1 MEETGY
7 TVGRMRPEWGKGGA
21 QSLTFVVTEDCNLR
35 CKINIG
41 GAKNMSRYDSK
52 VRKTPANS
60 PEPRLCFGC
69 RESCFLVSCEGT
81 CSLNCTVST
90 SSRPPVRKVIK

>member
-35 CKINIG
+35 C
-41 GAKNMSRYDSK
+41 
-52 VRKTPANS
+52 NS
-60 PEPRLCFGC
+60 VVIYSVYNNSC
-69 RESCFLVSCEGT
+69 RGV
-81 CSLNCTVST
+81 
-90 SSRPPVRKVIK
+90 

>member
-1 MEETGY
+1 
-7 TVGRMRPEWGKGGA
+7 
-21 QSLTFVVTEDCNLR
+21 
-35 CKINIG
+35 
-41 GAKNMSRYDSK
+41 MSRYDSK